1 MDNLIILAQ
10 SDLTEI
16 HFIRIWYFGRGRIA
30 GFIKTALSY
39 FHLFNLQNVYFTVC
53 LSQIHTNMC
62 YVRIYRGLAWWRSG

>member
-39 FHLFNLQNVYFTVC
+39 FHLIYKTFILQYVYLRYTLTC
-53 LSQIHTNMC
+53 AM
-62 YVRIYRGLAWWRSG
+62 